1 MLVSDALSEGSKD
14 LIRANSLKMVYAMLR
29 DNKNLFPKIQERLL
43 RKYVEMQTQK
53 LRKVSNTKDSET
65 LNDLIE
71 AHNELLAA
79 HKELAELASNY
90 NDKYALLT

>member
-1 MLVSDALSEGSKD
+1 
-14 LIRANSLKMVYAMLR
+14 MLR

-53 LRKVSNTKDSET
+53 LRKVSNAKDSET

-90 NDKYALLT
+90 NDKYALLTQASMIVD